1 MKSSS
6 RGAMRLLL
14 AVIVGALGTLVL
26 PTATASADPTNHFGT
41 FEITCGG
48 HSLVIV
54 SKPGSSNVVT
64 FDGQP
69 STSVSILKGLTYT
82 VNGVVMEEF
91 HKPFTSHQDVTVCT
105 ETPAP
110 GELVVVET
118 ILTPRRP

>member
-1 MKSSS
+1 
-6 RGAMRLLL
+6 MRLLR
-14 AVIVGALGTLVL
+14 AVILGALGALVL

-48 HSLVIV
+48 HSLVI
-54 SKPGSSNVVT
+54 SDKPGSSNVVT

-69 STSVSILKGLTYT
+69 STSVTILKGFT
-82 VNGVVMEEF
+82 VFVDGVVVEEF
-91 HKPFTSHQDVTVCT
+91 HKPFTRHQDVTLCT

>member
-14 AVIVGALGTLVL
+14 AVIVGALVL
-26 PTATASADPTNHFGT
+26 PAATASADPTNHFGT

-48 HSLVIV
+48 HSLVI
-54 SKPGSSNVVT
+54 SDKPGSSNVVT

-69 STSVSILKGLTYT
+69 STSVTILKGFT
-82 VNGVVMEEF
+82 VFVDGVVVEEF

-105 ETPAP
+105 ESEP
-110 GELVVVET
+110 GVLVVLET
-118 ILTPRRP
+118 ILTPRHP

>member
-6 RGAMRLLL
+6 RGAIRVLL
-14 AVIVGALGTLVL
+14 AVIVGALVL

-41 FEITCGG
+41 FEIACGG

-82 VNGVVMEEF
+82 VNGVVVEEF

-105 ETPAP
+105 ETPGP

>member
-6 RGAMRLLL
+6 HVAIRLLL
-14 AVIVGALGTLVL
+14 AVIVGVLVL
-26 PTATASADPTNHFGT
+26 STATASADPTNHFGT

-82 VNGVVMEEF
+82 VDGVVVEEF

>member
-6 RGAMRLLL
+6 SGAMRLLL
-14 AVIVGALGTLVL
+14 AVIVGALGVLVL
-26 PTATASADPTNHFGT
+26 PMATASADPTNHFGT
-41 FEITCGG
+41 FEITCDG

-69 STSVSILKGLTYT
+69 STRVSILKGLTVT
-82 VNGVVMEEF
+82 VNGVVVEEF
-91 HKPFTSHQDVTVCT
+91 HKPFTRHQDVTVCT
-105 ETPAP
+105 EVSPP

-118 ILTPRRP
+118 ILTPRSK

>member
-6 RGAMRLLL
+6 HVAIRVLL
-14 AVIVGALGTLVL
+14 AVIVGALVL

-82 VNGVVMEEF
+82 VDGVVVEEF